1 MGDATLAKATDV
13 AAVNLMATALGNQKT
28 PLLNHVSEKAA
39 AIQQRMMSL
48 VNHVM
53 IAKIAENVKI
63 VVILTTHLMNYQ
75 LLQFLF
81 DDSFEKKQNDLL
93 TQPRSLVTERENL
106 ALVKIANVDERVAR
120 VAENHEKVK
129 MPLQKHLKMFLSFD
143 VLLDEMVDA
152 NAERVLTRRFL
163 TV

>member
-1 MGDATLAKATDV
+1 MG
-13 AAVNLMATALGNQKT
+13 
-28 PLLNHVSEKAA
+28 
-39 AIQQRMMSL
+39 
-48 VNHVM
+48 M

-63 VVILTTHLMNYQ
+63 VGILTTLLMNQQ

-93 TQPRSLVTERENL
+93 TQPRSLVTKRENP
-106 ALVKIANVDERVAR
+106 ALVKIAKVDVRVAK

-129 MPLQKHLKMFLSFD
+129 MPLQKRLKMFLRFD

-152 NAERVLTRRFL
+152 NAERVLTRQSL
-163 TV
+163 TD